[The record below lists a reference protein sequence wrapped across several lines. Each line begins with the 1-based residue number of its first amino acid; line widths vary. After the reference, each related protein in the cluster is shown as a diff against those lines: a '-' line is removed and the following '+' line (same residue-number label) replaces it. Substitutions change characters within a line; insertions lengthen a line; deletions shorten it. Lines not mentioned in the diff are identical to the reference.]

1 MSEYMGPTGGY
12 LRGRVGH
19 ARCEFRGEPDR
30 HAASVAGARGQAARR
45 GGFGEQNIVEKLAR
59 AFRPGEGKRVRSCFA
74 ARNFKCRE
82 TSGAQI
88 HVEYANKWRVAPL
101 DTAAF

>member
-1 MSEYMGPTGGY
+1 MGRY
-12 LRGRVGH
+12 LRGTADRS
-19 ARCEFRGEPDR
+19 RCEFRG
-30 HAASVAGARGQAARR
+30 AARPPRGSEAAGRGQAARR

-59 AFRPGEGKRVRSCFA
+59 AVRPGEGKRVRSCFA

>member
-1 MSEYMGPTGGY
+1 MPLDIIVESLTRTTGSGAG
-12 LRGRVGH
+12 GRLS
-19 ARCEFRGEPDR
+19 RESP
-30 HAASVAGARGQAARR
+30 GARPSGTAGGR
-45 GGFGEQNIVEKLAR
+45 GQNIVEKLAR

-74 ARNFKCRE
+74 ARNFKGRE